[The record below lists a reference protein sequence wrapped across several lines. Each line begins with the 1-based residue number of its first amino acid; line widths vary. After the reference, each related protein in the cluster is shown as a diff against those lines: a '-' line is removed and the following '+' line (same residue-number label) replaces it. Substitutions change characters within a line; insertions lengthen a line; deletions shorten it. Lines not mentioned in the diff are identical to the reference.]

1 MSFDIL
7 GLGTIALDNV
17 LYVDRFPE
25 PDTKTRASS
34 RRQQLGGITATA
46 LIAASRLGCRC
57 AYAGT
62 LGESESTTKALRILE
77 GEGVNAEHVKFEG
90 EGGPVETT
98 VIVDQSSQ
106 TRTIIS
112 DLTGTL
118 GASEDHPPD
127 ELIQSSK
134 ILFVDHYGVEGMT
147 RAAKIARSSGVSVVA
162 DLERS
167 EWPGFDVLLSLVDH
181 LILSRE
187 VSARITG
194 CAGVAEMVSGMWQED
209 REIVVVTDGADGC
222 WYRSRESEEVKHRP
236 AFEVDAIDTTGCGD
250 VFHGAYCWALLQ
262 NLPIDERIR
271 FASAAAAVKAT
282 RLGGSP
288 AAPTIEEVSTLLSQD

>member
-134 ILFVDHYGVEGMT
+134 ILFVDHYGVEGMS
-147 RAAKIARSSGVSVVA
+147 RAANIARSSGV
-162 DLERS
+162 
-167 EWPGFDVLLSLVDH
+167 
-181 LILSRE
+181 
-187 VSARITG
+187 
-194 CAGVAEMVSGMWQED
+194 
-209 REIVVVTDGADGC
+209 
-222 WYRSRESEEVKHRP
+222 
-236 AFEVDAIDTTGCGD
+236 
-250 VFHGAYCWALLQ
+250 
-262 NLPIDERIR
+262 
-271 FASAAAAVKAT
+271 
-282 RLGGSP
+282 
-288 AAPTIEEVSTLLSQD
+288 